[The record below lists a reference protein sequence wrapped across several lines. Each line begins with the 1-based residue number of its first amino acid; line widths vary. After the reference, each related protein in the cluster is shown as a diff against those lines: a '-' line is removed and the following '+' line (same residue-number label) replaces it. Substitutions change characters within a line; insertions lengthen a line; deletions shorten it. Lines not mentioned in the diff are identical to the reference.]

1 MFRLSLKIWR
11 KKAGYKTQSEAAKAL
26 GMKERRYASL
36 EREEVALTLED
47 AYAISVVFGCTPN
60 DLCDWYATHPRERPR
75 QARLDPEREALLAN
89 YDRCTP
95 ERRDMLM
102 QQAMDGAYISQ
113 ERPERDVPA
122 AREAG

>member
-1 MFRLSLKIWR
+1 MFKLSLKIWR

-47 AYAISVVFGCTPN
+47 AYAISVIFGCTPN

-75 QARLDPEREALLAN
+75 QARLDQEREALLAN

-95 ERRDMLM
+95 ERRERILM
-102 QQAMDGAYISQ
+102 DAREKALLSQ
-113 ERPERDVPA
+113 EYSERA
-122 AREAG
+122 ADAAQGA

>member
-1 MFRLSLKIWR
+1 MFKLSLKIWR

-60 DLCDWYATHPRERPR
+60 DLCDWYATHPREGDAPASQGER
-75 QARLDPEREALLAN
+75 RLVSAYDALSEEGREVAENVVTGLLAT
-89 YDRCTP
+89 YP
-95 ERRDMLM
+95 
-102 QQAMDGAYISQ
+102 Q
-113 ERPERDVPA
+113 RPDTDELGETA
-122 AREAG
+122 

>member
-1 MFRLSLKIWR
+1 MFKLSLKIWR

-47 AYAISVVFGCTPN
+47 AYTISVIFGCTPN

-75 QARLDPEREALLAN
+75 QVRLDQEREALLAN

-95 ERRDMLM
+95 ERRERILM
-102 QQAMDGAYISQ
+102 D
-113 ERPERDVPA
+113 
-122 AREAG
+122 AREKALLSQVYSERAADAAQGA

>member
-1 MFRLSLKIWR
+1 MFKLSLKLWR

-75 QARLDPEREALLAN
+75 AQDPAHEELARC

-95 ERRDMLM
+95 ERRERILM
-102 QQAMDGAYISQ
+102 D
-113 ERPERDVPA
+113 
-122 AREAG
+122 AREKALLLQEYSERAADAAQGA

>member
-1 MFRLSLKIWR
+1 MFKLSLKLWR

-75 QARLDPEREALLAN
+75 AQDPAHEELARC

-95 ERRDMLM
+95 ERRERILM
-102 QQAMDGAYISQ
+102 DAREKALLSQ
-113 ERPERDVPA
+113 EYSERA
-122 AREAG
+122 ADAAQGA

>member
-1 MFRLSLKIWR
+1 MFKLSLKLWR

-75 QARLDPEREALLAN
+75 RSDPERDELARC

-95 ERRDMLM
+95 ERRERILM
-102 QQAMDGAYISQ
+102 DAREKALLSQ
-113 ERPERDVPA
+113 EYSERA
-122 AREAG
+122 ADAAQGA

>member
-1 MFRLSLKIWR
+1 MELVLKQVR
-11 KKAGYKTQSEAAKAL
+11 ERCGYTQRQLADEL
-26 GMKERRYASL
+26 GVK
-36 EREEVALTLED
+36 VATYRTWEQGSVKLTLEN
-47 AYAISVVFGCTPN
+47 AFNIANVLGCTPN

-122 AREAG
+122 AREAE

>member
-1 MFRLSLKIWR
+1 MFKLSLKLWR

-75 QARLDPEREALLAN
+75 RSDPAHEELARC

-95 ERRDMLM
+95 ERRERILM
-102 QQAMDGAYISQ
+102 DAREKALLSQ
-113 ERPERDVPA
+113 EYSERA
-122 AREAG
+122 ADAAQGA

>member
-75 QARLDPEREALLAN
+75 AQDPAHEELARC

-95 ERRDMLM
+95 ERRERILM
-102 QQAMDGAYISQ
+102 DAREKALLSQ
-113 ERPERDVPA
+113 EYSERA
-122 AREAG
+122 ADAAQGA

>member
-1 MFRLSLKIWR
+1 MFKLSLKIWR

-47 AYAISVVFGCTPN
+47 AYEISVVFGCTPN
-60 DLCDWYATHPRERPR
+60 DLCDWYATHQRERPR

-95 ERRDMLM
+95 ERRERILM
-102 QQAMDGAYISQ
+102 DAREKALLSQ
-113 ERPERDVPA
+113 EYSERA
-122 AREAG
+122 ADAAQGA

>member
-1 MFRLSLKIWR
+1 MFKLSLKLWR
-11 KKAGYKTQSEAAKAL
+11 KKAGYKTQSEAAQAL

-75 QARLDPEREALLAN
+75 PANPAHGELARC
-89 YDRCTP
+89 YDACTP
-95 ERRDMLM
+95 ERRRSLM
-102 QQAMDGAYISQ
+102 QQAEDAALASV
-113 ERPERDVPA
+113 ERPERYAV
-122 AREAG
+122 AGA

>member
-1 MFRLSLKIWR
+1 MFKLSLKIWR

-26 GMKERRYASL
+26 GMKERRYASR

-75 QARLDPEREALLAN
+75 RSDPERDELGDC
-89 YDRCTP
+89 YDACTP
-95 ERRDMLM
+95 DQRAGLLMSARNAAAASRDFSECP
-102 QQAMDGAYISQ
+102 AVQ
-113 ERPERDVPA
+113 EAV
-122 AREAG
+122 